1 MKIAVIAALIAFPSL
16 AEPDVT
22 VRSRTPDIDVTQLAD
37 KVGEIAART
46 LPDTSDIEVTG
57 EVVRLQQGFLVT
69 LELRQNGRLG
79 ATSSAAASTPEEVVD
94 ASASAA
100 VDLFRAWKETSALSM
115 NPSPVPQPPA
125 PSAAL
130 QRGIVQL
137 DLDADLVIAFDE
149 ARTADARG
157 TEKPEDA
164 ALAWRAVAESIGRNP
179 FREAAAER
187 AKAWESWADS
197 KRAFEEQ
204 RSKDTSRMR
213 KVLPLAAV
221 TDETK
226 IELLVRY
233 TRAYGSDRAGTL
245 ISFMPSPLRL
255 RGDLAVGC
263 EAQQARKCVELASMS
278 SDPAQAAD
286 YLGQACNAGDAN
298 ACADAGERW
307 LSKDTRDVAKALS
320 ALESGCAGGSAR
332 ACTRLA
338 RVYEEGDGADL
349 DLARAAEMRDR
360 ACTAGDGAS
369 CRKLACNATDTK
381 AANELWSKGC
391 NNGDSISCTLASAS
405 APKPQPAP
413 VPSEPEAKPS
423 RRPGAGTALLGVA
436 IVAGTG
442 AAFLA
447 LSDDGDSGSRRYWRP
462 HALTM
467 AGGGGASKTSSSS
480 PRILPIALGA
490 TAAVAAV
497 AGVTLLVWQPDPGPG
512 KVALEVTPTGLM
524 LTGKLP

>member
-1 MKIAVIAALIAFPSL
+1 MKTAVLAALIAFPVL
-16 AEPDVT
+16 ADPDVSI
-22 VRSRTPDIDVTQLAD
+22 RSRAPDIDVNELAD

-46 LPDTSDIEVTG
+46 LRETSDIDVTG
-57 EVVRLQQGFLVT
+57 EVVRVQEGFRVT
-69 LELRQNGRLG
+69 LELRENGKLG
-79 ATSSAAASTPEEVVD
+79 ATASAAASTPEEVID

-115 NPSPVPQPPA
+115 NPSPVPEPPG

-130 QRGIVQL
+130 QPGIVKL
-137 DLDADLVIAFDE
+137 DLDADLMVAFDE
-149 ARTADARG
+149 ARTADAQG
-157 TEKPEDA
+157 TDKPEDA
-164 ALAWRAVAESIGRNP
+164 AAAWRAVAESIGPNP

-187 AKAWESWADS
+187 AKAWQTWAEN

-213 KVLPLAAV
+213 KVLPLEAV

-233 TRAYGSDRAGTL
+233 TRAYGVDRAGAL

-255 RGDLAVGC
+255 RGNLAVGC

-278 SDPAQAAD
+278 TDPARAAD

-307 LSKDTRDVAKALS
+307 LSEDTRDVSKALS

-338 RVYEEGDGADL
+338 RVYEEGDGTDV
-349 DLARAAEMRDR
+349 DLARASEIRDR
-360 ACTAGDGAS
+360 ACSAGDGLS
-369 CRKLACNATDTK
+369 CRKLACNAADAQ

-391 NNGDSISCTLASAS
+391 KDGDSVSCTLANAT
-405 APKPQPAP
+405 KPQPAP
-413 VPSEPEAKPS
+413 VPVQPETKPV
-423 RRPGAGTALLGVA
+423 RRPGAGSALLGFAV
-436 IVAGTG
+436 VAGTG

-447 LSDDGDSGSRRYWRP
+447 LTEQGDNNERAYWRP

-467 AGGGGASKTSSSS
+467 AGGGTRSAASS

-512 KVALEVTPTGLM
+512 KVAVGVTPTGLM
-524 LTGKLP
+524 LSGNLP